1 MNFKSSRNAKISN
14 LLMKKFNLLVEQ
26 EEDIMSVADILDIV
40 NQAETILKSREDG
53 SAVNARRLQIQA
65 SQELKKGRNARSE
78 DHINLFNQFGGG
90 DNNFQKGV
98 AMRAINVPVQIDK
111 EFSVGGNTFPWTGQ
125 SKDLN
130 RRKFQYLAVTGQL
143 PFESWSSFEA
153 GFDDENGQIVLDQ
166 MGKVIGDRNREAAK
180 TTKSVVDTE
189 LEKRGRRGVYNA
201 GGQLTGVER
210 IPGGAGDDSEA
221 WKRWQSSAEGKG
233 ALEMGFLERLGVV
246 SDVWPSDDV
255 LKKVARSNDPQMS
268 NAAKKVQAAK
278 ASAVAERDR
287 VGQYRELGINDVFSG
302 AGALQNPDE
311 LEAMLY
317 NSKTRVGYGEPAKPE
332 GNRERY
338 RGRATFDISSLP
350 ENEQKAL
357 ERYVKRNRMRYEALQ
372 KDVNARGYINRET
385 GKPLTMEQRVSI
397 YNEKIKGQQKNE
409 NQNMANYFDNFYD
422 QIISRQRHPSSKTQ
436 GATDVGDYGF
446 DKREANLPVLGDP
459 VRTNRGTA
467 VSVINTIPI
476 NSYPH
481 PSDFTDSGINDHKAT
496 SATQGWNR
504 PSEVSQKG
512 ELWTGY
518 NDAAVEKTRNQILD
532 YNSEN
537 NIEQIDNRRSQEEIV
552 QFQSND
558 QFYDEE
564 KWMLDQLGMFDTS
577 KPAFSTN
584 VEPEE
589 EFEVEPMA
597 PFQEALI
604 RKVVQEALKR
614 KFGE

>member
-26 EEDIMSVADILDIV
+26 EEDIMSTADILDIV
-40 NQAETILKSREDG
+40 KQAETLLKSGEDG

-153 GFDDENGQIVLDQ
+153 GFEDPRGSAVLNQ
-166 MGKVIGDRNREAAK
+166 MGKVIGDRNRKAAK
-180 TTKSVVDTE
+180 TTKAVVDTE

-210 IPGGAGDDSEA
+210 IPGDAGDDSEA
-221 WKRWQSSAEGKG
+221 WKRWTSSAEGNGVKPFFKSLG
-233 ALEMGFLERLGVV
+233 AVG
-246 SDVWPSDDV
+246 SDWPSDED
-255 LKKVARSNDPQMS
+255 LKKAASSNDPQMS

-278 ASAVAERDR
+278 ASAVSERDR

-311 LEAMLY
+311 LEAFF
-317 NSKTRVGYGEPAKPE
+317 KPRIGHYGEDWGP
-332 GNRERY
+332 R
-338 RGRATFDISSLP
+338 FDKSSLP

-372 KDVNARGYINRET
+372 KDVNAGGYRSRET
-385 GKPLTMEQRVSI
+385 GKPLTMEQRVTI

-422 QIISRQRHPSSKTQ
+422 QIISEQRHPSSKSQ
-436 GATDVGDYGF
+436 GLIDVGDYGF
-446 DKREANLPVLGDP
+446 DKREANLPVFGDP
-459 VRTNRGTA
+459 SITNRGTA
-467 VSVINTIPI
+467 VNVINTIPI

-512 ELWTGY
+512 VF
-518 NDAAVEKTRNQILD
+518 DAQDHDAVTDRTRNQILD

-577 KPAFSTN
+577 KPAYDTN